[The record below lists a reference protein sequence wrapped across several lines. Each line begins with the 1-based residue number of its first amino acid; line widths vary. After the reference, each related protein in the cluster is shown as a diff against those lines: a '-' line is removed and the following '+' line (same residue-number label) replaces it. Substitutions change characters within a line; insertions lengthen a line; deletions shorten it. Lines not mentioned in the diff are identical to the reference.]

1 MQSKAKTNYRWLLW
15 IAAIKLRGWE
25 GDKGAVMKCIQLN
38 NPRSNKM
45 PNVFIS
51 TATLNSRDHFADPR
65 SSKPNQS
72 TYQHDHRNVCKTFI
86 LTSPHSKCTHT
97 HTHTHNTHRQTET
110 DRAVFAYSSDVNAK
124 NFQSHLSSIVGGPK
138 HLFHINKQFFKLCSK
153 CYEADDYL
161 RTIIVSISL
170 K

>member
-72 TYQHDHRNVCKTFI
+72 TYPTR
-86 LTSPHSKCTHT
+86 SSKCMQNVYINEPTQQMHT
-97 HTHTHNTHRQTET
+97 HTDTQTEI
-110 DRAVFAYSSDVNAK
+110 DRAV
-124 NFQSHLSSIVGGPK
+124 L
-138 HLFHINKQFFKLCSK
+138 HIHQM
-153 CYEADDYL
+153 
-161 RTIIVSISL
+161 
-170 K
+170 

>member
-65 SSKPNQS
+65 SSKQAKPIDLPN
-72 TYQHDHRNVCKTFI
+72 
-86 LTSPHSKCTHT
+86 
-97 HTHTHNTHRQTET
+97 
-110 DRAVFAYSSDVNAK
+110 
-124 NFQSHLSSIVGGPK
+124 
-138 HLFHINKQFFKLCSK
+138 
-153 CYEADDYL
+153 
-161 RTIIVSISL
+161 TIIEMYAKRL
-170 K
+170 Y